1 MSAIRTSKNLRFATG
16 RKKDSSLFL
25 DCFRHV
31 IIHKQYWNKWIS
43 DQCWINL
50 INDRFEI
57 PESLQFTKTNLNTA
71 LSRNKMY
78 DGIDIL
84 TAANALGLYKS
95 SYRPGKIR
103 ITGYYLT
110 TPNVRPSEMPGGNSK
125 WYEKLESEQ
134 PHTVG
139 TRNIPVKRSLPE
151 GSTPATMPSSNQK
164 KGRRDTRSC
173 VPNNNVIDFIDLT
186 RNHVPRNDNSGLF

>member
-1 MSAIRTSKNLRFATG
+1 MSWSQQPINIFVVNSRRWCFDLYQHHNSFFRDGGFLILLLATMSAIGISKNLRFATG
-16 RKKDSSLFL
+16 RKKDYSLFL

-50 INDRFEI
+50 INERFEI

-84 TAANALGLYKS
+84 TTANALGIYKS

-103 ITGYYLT
+103 STGYYVT
-110 TPNVRPSEMPGGNSK
+110 TPNVRPSEMPGGN
-125 WYEKLESEQ
+125 
-134 PHTVG
+134 
-139 TRNIPVKRSLPE
+139 
-151 GSTPATMPSSNQK
+151 
-164 KGRRDTRSC
+164 
-173 VPNNNVIDFIDLT
+173 
-186 RNHVPRNDNSGLF
+186 

>member
-1 MSAIRTSKNLRFATG
+1 LILLLAIVSAIRTSQNLRFAIG

-31 IIHKQYWNKWIS
+31 IIHEQYWNKWIS

-50 INDRFEI
+50 INEHFEI

-84 TAANALGLYKS
+84 TTANAFGLYKS
-95 SYRPGKIR
+95 SNRPGKIR
-103 ITGYYLT
+103 ITGYYVT
-110 TPNVRPSEMPGGNSK
+110 TPFGNAR
-125 WYEKLESEQ
+125 WKLK
-134 PHTVG
+134 V
-139 TRNIPVKRSLPE
+139 V
-151 GSTPATMPSSNQK
+151 
-164 KGRRDTRSC
+164 
-173 VPNNNVIDFIDLT
+173 
-186 RNHVPRNDNSGLF
+186 